1 MDGKEIRQ
9 RVNEIQERIDFLIGK
24 FVLTKEIEDLMKER
38 EEIQNKCEH
47 NFKEGKC
54 IFCDRLEKK
63 K

>member
-9 RVNEIQERIDFLIGK
+9 KVNEIQERIDFLIGK

-38 EEIQNKCEH
+38 EEIQNRCEH
-47 NFKEGKC
+47 SFKEGKC

>member
-9 RVNEIQERIDFLIGK
+9 RIDEIQERINYLIGK

-38 EEIQNKCEH
+38 ESIRENCQHSFED
-47 NFKEGKC
+47 GKC